1 MSQPPAPARAAP
13 PASRRKAASKAVP
26 PSRAGRP
33 TAARVEAIHHAILE
47 AARERFLAAGF
58 EATPMEAV
66 AAAAGVSKGTLYARY
81 PTKEALLRAVVE
93 EQLAAWK
100 ANELRR
106 QGPLP
111 EGLEARLRHHARG
124 ILEALGS
131 EKLHAFEALVGGAG
145 RPTGGLA
152 SGLARALHETG
163 HRMAVE
169 TLAQEIVEAT
179 RDDATAPA
187 NPTAVAEMLMAMLY
201 GWYSANEPVRRITRE
216 ETRAYA
222 DRAVA
227 LVMAGRS
234 AW

>member
-1 MSQPPAPARAAP
+1 LSHSPASAPDAARPVRRAATKTAP
-13 PASRRKAASKAVP
+13 PA
-26 PSRAGRP
+26 RAGRP

-66 AAAAGVSKGTLYARY
+66 AAAAGISKGTLYARY

-93 EQLAAWK
+93 TQLAAWK
-100 ANELRR
+100 ANEQQRAS
-106 QGPLP
+106 LP
-111 EGLEARLRHHARG
+111 EGLEARLRHHARA

-131 EKLHAFEALVGGAG
+131 EKLRAFETLVGGAG
-145 RPTGGLA
+145 RPA
-152 SGLARALHETG
+152 SGLARALHEAG

-169 TLAQEIVEAT
+169 ALAQAIVDGA
-179 RDDATAPA
+179 RDDATPPS

-201 GWYSANEPVRRITRE
+201 GWYTANEVVRRIPRDE
-216 ETRAYA
+216 AFAYA

-227 LVMAGRS
+227 LVLAGRA